1 MLFYIEK
8 IGYYNNYIKKRFS
21 CFILNSQFLN
31 LIFLNS
37 KTTQPI
43 YTILYLDDS
52 SKPTKLVNH
61 CEKNVSIVNGI
72 HKKNLSHTTTLL
84 TCSCMGQKIIATNTF
99 LNNKFNE

>member
-8 IGYYNNYIKKRFS
+8 IGYYNNYVKKNS

-31 LIFLNS
+31 L
-37 KTTQPI
+37 KTTKPI
-43 YTILYLDDS
+43 YTILCLDDS

-61 CEKNVSIVNGI
+61 CEKNGSIATGI

-84 TCSCMGQKIIATNTF
+84 TCSSMGQKKLQLTPFWIIN
-99 LNNKFNE
+99 LMNN